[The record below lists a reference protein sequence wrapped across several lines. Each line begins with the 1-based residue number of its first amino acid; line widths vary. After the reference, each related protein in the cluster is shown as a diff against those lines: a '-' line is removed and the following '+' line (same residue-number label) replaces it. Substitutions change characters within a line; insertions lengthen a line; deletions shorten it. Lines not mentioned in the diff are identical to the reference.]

1 MSTTTAAPFCGT
13 RAAHRKQLVFM
24 TTAMSGFNPSDEA
37 LLDGVTIGTCKRL
50 LDLAYRNYNSAMK
63 DGAHIASA
71 YWDGYIRGIQHVLE
85 AQHE

>member
-1 MSTTTAAPFCGT
+1 MTNEMSD
-13 RAAHRKQLVFM
+13 Q
-24 TTAMSGFNPSDEA
+24 FNPSDET

-63 DGAHIASA
+63 DGLHATSS